1 MAAAGGGAYYLPADE
16 PGRGESSSML
26 HVATPDAQARA
37 EPVGG
42 EDERL
47 ARRANALTTDL
58 MVPQARLYWTDL
70 AITALVTWAMLGVAV
85 EAGWAGAG
93 IAAAAVGVLALYRGL
108 SFIHELAHL
117 RPGQLPG
124 FRFAWNVVL
133 GVPFLAPSFFY
144 EGVHILHHAKDR
156 YGTARD
162 PEYLALSRGAPGRI
176 VAFVAVA
183 LLAPVG
189 LVLRFAVLT
198 PLSLLIPPLRRV
210 VVARMSAMTI
220 NPDFVREDVDRAMGA
235 AWRAQEIA
243 CWLWSWAV
251 IGLVVAGV
259 VPAAYPLTGLAI
271 LAAATLVNQLRT
283 AVAHAW
289 TNDGSKMSFMGQF
302 ADSVNVPPPA
312 LPPALWAPVGLR
324 YHALHHLLPRLP
336 YHNLGEAHRRLAAEL
351 PAGSAYHA
359 VARRGLI
366 EALGGLWARASAFR
380 YQGD

>member
-1 MAAAGGGAYYLPADE
+1 
-16 PGRGESSSML
+16 ML

-37 EPVGG
+37 EPAGG

-47 ARRANALTTDL
+47 ARRANALAGDL
-58 MVPQARLYWTDL
+58 MAPRAGLYWPDL
-70 AITALVTWAMLGVAV
+70 AITALVTWGMLALAV
-85 EAGWAGAG
+85 EASWPGAR
-93 IAAAAVGVLALYRGL
+93 IAAAVVGVMALYRGL

-124 FRFAWNVVL
+124 FRFAWNAVL

-162 PEYLALSRGAPGRI
+162 PEYLALSRGSPLKI

-189 LVLRFAVLT
+189 LMLRFAVLT
-198 PLSLLIPPLRRV
+198 PLSLLIPPLRRAV
-210 VVARMSAMTI
+210 VERMSAMVI
-220 NPDFVREDVDRAMGA
+220 NPAFVREDLERAASA
-235 AWRAQEIA
+235 AWLSQEIA

-251 IGLVVAGV
+251 IGLVAGGV
-259 VPAAYPLTGLAI
+259 VPAAWPATGLAI
-271 LAAATLVNQLRT
+271 LAAATFVNQLRT

-289 TNDGSKMSFMGQF
+289 TNDGGKMSFMGQF

-336 YHNLGEAHRRLAAEL
+336 YHALGEAHRRLAAEL

-359 VARRGLI
+359 VAQRSLTG
-366 EALGGLWARASAFR
+366 ALRGLWARARAFR
-380 YQGD
+380 HQGH